1 MKFRLYTSILLSAC
15 VCILLSPSLKA
26 QEWVRFR
33 GPNGTGMGK
42 PLTLPDTLTEKDYRW
57 KITLPG
63 FGHSSPVL
71 WGKKLFVTSANPDEG
86 KRYLLC
92 VNADTGAAIWKQ
104 TWNFTSYH
112 RHEYN
117 SFASSTPT
125 VDSEQVY
132 VLWQTPDSVVL
143 YALDHKGNKIWE
155 RELGKLNLQHGG
167 GSSPVVVEDTVLVSV
182 EQEGAGNKGN
192 LFGIDRKTGAIRWQS
207 PREPSQGAPY
217 ATPLVNRTDEGK
229 TEVIFAST
237 AHGFTSLDPKT
248 GSRNWEVAGLFP
260 LRCVTSP
267 IRVGDMVLASCGT
280 LGSDKSAVALRLPSR
295 ANGKT
300 AEVAYRIP
308 KGVSYVPTPIV
319 SEGRIYFWG
328 DNGVVSCYE
337 GATGKELWRERVGGD
352 YFGSPVLCNGKIY
365 ALGTRGE
372 LTAISAG
379 STFKLLGK
387 LETGEPTNSTP
398 AIANG
403 TLYVRTESHL
413 IAIKGK

>member
-1 MKFRLYTSILLSAC
+1 
-15 VCILLSPSLKA
+15 
-26 QEWVRFR
+26 
-33 GPNGTGMGK
+33 
-42 PLTLPDTLTEKDYRW
+42 
-57 KITLPG
+57 
-63 FGHSSPVL
+63 
-71 WGKKLFVTSANPDEG
+71 
-86 KRYLLC
+86 
-92 VNADTGAAIWKQ
+92 
-104 TWNFTSYH
+104 
-112 RHEYN
+112 
-117 SFASSTPT
+117 
-125 VDSEQVY
+125 
-132 VLWQTPDSVVL
+132 
-143 YALDHKGNKIWE
+143 
-155 RELGKLNLQHGG
+155 
-167 GSSPVVVEDTVLVSV
+167 
-182 EQEGAGNKGN
+182 
-192 LFGIDRKTGAIRWQS
+192 
-207 PREPSQGAPY
+207 
-217 ATPLVNRTDEGK
+217 
-229 TEVIFAST
+229 
-237 AHGFTSLDPKT
+237 
-248 GSRNWEVAGLFP
+248 
-260 LRCVTSP
+260 
-267 IRVGDMVLASCGT
+267 MVLASCGT